1 MVKKIKRKSGAVDL
15 LRMADFILL
24 DTLIFHEVLA
34 NQYPSVRSLTKIKKN
49 YQTTLTTEWDKI
61 RTTINYKPIFKL
73 GVQVL
78 NVFPTSPDTE
88 ATLAELKDQALD
100 IVASGIYL
108 RHDLMG
114 RVYHELL
121 LKSMG
126 GYYATY
132 YTSIPSAT
140 LLCHVLVKTP
150 NPSWNLKDTDSIK
163 KFKVIDPACGSGTLL
178 SSTYSGIRD
187 KFIIQSPSPSPS
199 ELDLL
204 HTKLMEDIIYGFDV
218 LDYATHLTLSTL
230 AMHNPRAK
238 FTKSRIYTLPNGIGK
253 DGTTYLGALDYLQG
267 QATIET
273 KGWGGG
279 DTAISMEEASAE
291 AKEGESEEEPE
302 GELQTIPLK
311 PRSFDIVVMN
321 PPFSRSA
328 KPNLKFG
335 YAPKNVET
343 AMKKKLTK
351 LVYDLGLQGI
361 NVAGLGAPFIVVGHK
376 LLKKEGRIGIV
387 IPRHILSGV
396 SWSKIRDIL
405 WKHYEIEYIF
415 SNFDPGDGGKTVD
428 GWSWSENTD
437 LGEVMIVARKT
448 DKPMDER
455 VTTFVNVIKE
465 PRNEVESLLMSQ
477 MTVKEFRIATG
488 LLTSNSWS
496 ELKFDNELIGYVYR
510 VKQQDL
516 KVNWHIPCAFAHP
529 EINRLSL
536 EVMNLPNL
544 ISLSSVLVSYGTDIK
559 NIKTHFS
566 PSGSSTTFP
575 ILYGHQQTMNKM
587 SIDSSFLGY
596 GTPKNGQKSQSLHSK
611 LASTLMLAD
620 RPHLNSEALLAL
632 EIPTPALST
641 AFWELTLKDPA
652 IKPLVLL
659 WMNSTFGFLIGFGC
673 GANSKGPIFKIKSG
687 HLEDIRI
694 PDPSKINMAK
704 VDQFYN
710 SIKTKVYARYADE
723 FTLASKGQGVR
734 KEIDDFFIRE
744 LGLSVNLANYYG
756 LIAKEPSLYGKG
768 GGALI
773 TDFEEND
780 EETDSGAGD
789 EAS

>member
-1 MVKKIKRKSGAVDL
+1 MVKKKKPKSGAVDL

-34 NQYPSVRSLTKIKKN
+34 NQYPSVRSLTKIRRN
-49 YQTTLTTEWDKI
+49 YQTTLISEWDKI

-88 ATLAELKDQALD
+88 VTLAELKDQALD

-150 NPSWNLKDTDSIK
+150 NPSWNLKETDSIE

-230 AMHNPRAK
+230 AMHNPRAR

-279 DTAISMEEASAE
+279 DTAISMEEANAE
-291 AKEGESEEEPE
+291 AKEEEIEEPE

-311 PRSFDIVVMN
+311 PGSFDIVVMN

-335 YAPKNVET
+335 YAPINVKT
-343 AMKKKLTK
+343 AMKKRLTK

-405 WKHYEIEYIF
+405 WKYYEIEYIF
-415 SNFDPGDGGKTVD
+415 SNFDPGDGGKTVG

-448 DKPMDER
+448 DKPMDKK
-455 VTTFVNVIKE
+455 VTTFVNIMKE

-477 MTVKEFRIATG
+477 MTVKEFQTATG

-496 ELKFDNELIGYVYR
+496 ELKFDNEHIGYFYR

-516 KVNWHIPCAFAHP
+516 KVNWHIPCTFAHP
-529 EINRLSL
+529 EINRLSM

-544 ISLSSVLVSYGTDIK
+544 ISLRSALESYGTDIA
-559 NIKTHFS
+559 NVKTHFS
-566 PSGSSTTFP
+566 PSTNPTTFP
-575 ILYGHQQTMNKM
+575 ILYGHQKTMNKM
-587 SIDSSFLGY
+587 SIGSSFIGY
-596 GTPKNGQKSQSLHSK
+596 GTPKKGQKTHILHNK

-632 EIPTPALST
+632 DLPTPALST

-652 IKPLVLL
+652 IKPLILL

-673 GANSKGPIFKIKSG
+673 GANSMGPIFKIKAG
-687 HLEDIRI
+687 HLEDIQI
-694 PDPSKINMAK
+694 PDPNNIDMAK
-704 VDQFYN
+704 VNQFYQ
-710 SIKTKVYARYADE
+710 SMKTKIFARYAEE
-723 FTLASKGQGVR
+723 FTLASRGQGIR
-734 KEIDDFFIRE
+734 KKIDDFFIRE
-744 LGLSVNLANYYG
+744 LGLSINLANYYG
-756 LIAKEPSLYGKG
+756 LIANEPAINGKG
-768 GGALI
+768 GVALI
-773 TDFEEND
+773 ADFD
-780 EETDSGAGD
+780 EDDDAHESEVD
-789 EAS
+789 ESS